1 MYFLALCS
9 LTCAKRLAVDQ
20 DLLINKLDRMD
31 LGTRNWIVFKAFYL
45 IASKLL
51 ALAKKPVIRGVAEF
65 SIPTIS
71 EQEVLEI
78 IKSLPSNVATGQ
90 RNVQKSLLQ
99 SCCFC
104 L

>member
-1 MYFLALCS
+1 
-9 LTCAKRLAVDQ
+9 
-20 DLLINKLDRMD
+20 MD

-51 ALAKKPVIRGVAEF
+51 ALAKKPVIRGIAEF

-71 EQEVLEI
+71 EREVLEI
-78 IKSLPSNVATGQ
+78 IKSLSSNVATGQ

-99 SCCFC
+99 SCCFAC
-104 L
+104 KTYCFFDVLVAVRVVGS